1 VNKNFGIA
9 IVAGSVVMFLV
20 GYLMF
25 GMALAGFYESVAG
38 SATGV
43 VKDPPEWLWL
53 ILSTVLYTTV
63 LALVLNWAG
72 SKDAVSGFKT
82 AAIFGLLMGAAFDFG
97 QYSMTNLMTL
107 TGALVDPIFGAIHSG
122 IGGAVVG
129 MMLGKG
135 GGDA

>member
-1 VNKNFGIA
+1 MNKNFAIA
-9 IVAGSVVMFLV
+9 VGAGSVVMFLV
-20 GYLMF
+20 GFLLYGL
-25 GMALAGFYESVAG
+25 ALAGFYEGAAG
-38 SATGV
+38 TATGV

-72 SKDAVSGFKT
+72 SKDAVGGFKT
-82 AAIFGLLMGAAFDFG
+82 AALLGLLMSASFGFG

-107 TGALVDPIFGAIHSG
+107 TAVLVDPFVAALHAG

-135 GGDA
+135 GSDL